1 MFTYTLDNK
10 RYHTLNYE
18 YKKKYQMKVA
28 KISLNAN
35 LGCPNIKNNKGCIYC
50 LEKSGAFGGNPE
62 DDLFKQFNEIKKVI
76 DKKWAPCK
84 YIAYFQAGTNTFAP
98 VDYLKNIYEP
108 FLKIK
113 DVVGIDIA
121 TRSDAIS
128 DEVLDYLTK
137 LNKKTD
143 LTIELGLQS
152 SNDSTLKLINRG
164 HDVDNFIKMV
174 YKLKKRNIKIVVHI
188 INSLPY
194 ETEEDMLN
202 TVKLINSLPID
213 GVKIHMLAILKGTPL
228 EKLYKDKKFKL
239 LSKKEYIDIV
249 IKQLELL
256 RPEIVIHRITSDF
269 SENDLIAPEFLL
281 KKTNLINDIDK
292 EMKKRNT
299 YQGIY
304 S

>member
-1 MFTYTLDNK
+1 MFSYTLDNK

-18 YKKKYQMKVA
+18 YKKKYHTKVA

-50 LEKSGAFGGNPE
+50 LERSGSFGGDPKKS
-62 DDLFKQFNEIKKVI
+62 LLKQFYEIKEVI

-98 VDYLKNIYEP
+98 VEYLKKMYEP
-108 FLKIK
+108 FLEIE

-128 DEVLDYLTK
+128 DKVLDYLSE

-152 SNDSTLKLINRG
+152 SKDKTLNFINRG
-164 HDVDNFIKMV
+164 HDLKNFKDMV
-174 YKLKKRNIKIVVHI
+174 YKLNERNIKVVVHI

-202 TVKLINSLPID
+202 TVKLLNTLPIW
-213 GVKIHMLAILKGTPL
+213 GVKFHMLAILRGTFL
-228 EKLYKDKKFKL
+228 EEIYKSGKFKL
-239 LSKKEYIDIV
+239 LSKEEYIDIV

-269 SENDLIAPEFLL
+269 SKKDLIAPDFLL
-281 KKTNLINDIDK
+281 MKTNLINDIDK